1 MSYTFSRRDFMKY
14 TALTAVAVASAGLFT
29 GCGDNP
35 NQPYKVFTPGAD
47 ASLTFGGSS
56 GGFMGFGAIHDKHI
70 LLKDGTGWDA
80 ATKTLT
86 CAFSHSPISE
96 GTSSGS
102 KYYRIRVDTA
112 KGAQYY
118 VSGDTTGVTIKTAQ
132 EVSPIQIGK
141 YGNLPQ
147 MNTVTVTG
155 LDVTGATAVYIQYF
169 PRHTALGNDKD
180 SYADVFATWNITS
193 LFNLNP

>member
-35 NQPYKVFTPGAD
+35 NQPYSVFTPAAD

-56 GGFMGFGAIHDKHI
+56 GGFMGIGATHDKHI
-70 LLKDGTGWDA
+70 LLKEGTGWDGA
-80 ATKTLT
+80 KLT
-86 CAFSHSPISE
+86 CAFSHRPVSE
-96 GTSSGS
+96 GTSSAS
-102 KYYRIRVDTA
+102 QYYRIRVDTA
-112 KGAQYY
+112 EGSKYY
-118 VSGDTTGVTIKTAQ
+118 VANDATGVVIKAAN
-132 EVSPIQIGK
+132 EISPIEVGK
-141 YGNLPQ
+141 NSNLPQ
-147 MNTVTVTG
+147 LNTVTVTG

-193 LFNLNP
+193 LFKQ

>member
-14 TALTAVAVASAGLFT
+14 TALTAVAVAGAGMFT
-29 GCGDNP
+29 GCGGNP
-35 NQPYKVFTPGAD
+35 NQPSGVFTGAAD
-47 ASLTFGGSS
+47 VPLSFGGSS
-56 GGFMGFGAIHDKHI
+56 GGFMGIGATHDKHI
-70 LLKDGTGWDA
+70 LLKEGTGWDG
-80 ATKTLT
+80 TELT
-86 CAFSHSPISE
+86 CAFSHRPISE